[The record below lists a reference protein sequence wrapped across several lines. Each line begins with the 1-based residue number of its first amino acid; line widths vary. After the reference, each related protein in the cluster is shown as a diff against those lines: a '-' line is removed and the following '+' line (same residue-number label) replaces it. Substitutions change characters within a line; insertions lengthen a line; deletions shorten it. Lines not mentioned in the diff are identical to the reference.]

1 MWTIFKVFIESV
13 TILLLFYGLFCFGC
27 KACRTLDHLG
37 LDQVLSKVPSSSVFC
52 DARICLQTSRCS
64 AGPLVNAYWTRDQ
77 MGTGSQPLTFPSS
90 CFHYLTQWSKWYPHA
105 GSRSHISKKEKC
117 WTAKPC
123 NIKKTFF
130 FFFFWQISQHRNT
143 VSLHGAHPR
152 RMQKRW
158 ETCGLSPKS

>member
-130 FFFFWQISQHRNT
+130 FFWQISQHRNT